1 MDEPLTT
8 LTVKLDHFTP
18 QGTPMVRLPNGLLL
32 AGDQEIKTLSPKVGD
47 ILVYSS
53 GWEIASD
60 ESWEVKAQIGVIEQK
75 SGPDEILIKTP
86 DGYSHKLVHRN
97 ARWSLGDYALFNE
110 SSSILRVIPQEAARK
125 STIEDEAS
133 ASKFRIDLDPERFQW
148 DYFVGSHEIL
158 TDAKQIVELYTTL
171 EGRELI
177 SQMKVDPVH
186 GILFAG
192 PPGTG
197 KTFLAQ
203 IMAAQSGSAFYLV
216 TTASLGGQLVGQ
228 SEERLEAIYEDAA
241 KQEMSIIFVDEIDV
255 LTKDRS
261 NAYENGSRL
270 VNVFLT
276 NMDGVG
282 APENVLTIGA
292 TNRISDI
299 DRALRRPGRFD
310 REVYFRLP
318 NQMDRLEILK
328 SRTPT
333 LASNIDFDKISSQTE
348 GWTAA
353 ELRSILQYSGE
364 LAVIEGR
371 SRIYNDHFLLGFEK
385 ATTARNARKG
395 EEK

>member
-86 DGYSHKLVHRN
+86 DGYAHKLVHRN

-133 ASKFRIDLDPERFQW
+133 ASKFRIDLDPERFHW

-333 LASNIDFDKISSQTE
+333 LASDIDFDKISSQTE

>member
-1 MDEPLTT
+1 
-8 LTVKLDHFTP
+8 
-18 QGTPMVRLPNGLLL
+18 MVRLPNGLLL

-53 GWEIASD
+53 GWEIASNQ
-60 ESWEVKAQIGVIEQK
+60 SWEVKAQIGVIEQEV
-75 SGPDEILIKTP
+75 GPDGVLIKTP
-86 DGYSHKLVHRN
+86 DGYVQKLVHRN
-97 ARWSLGDYALFNE
+97 TRWSLGDYALFNE
-110 SSSILRVIPQEAARK
+110 SSSILNVIPQEAARK
-125 STIEDEAS
+125 STIEDDVS
-133 ASKFRIDLDPERFQW
+133 ASQFRVDLDPERFHW

-158 TDAKQIVELYTTL
+158 SDAKRIVELYTTP

-261 NAYENGSRL
+261 NAYEHGSRL

-333 LASNIDFDKISSQTE
+333 LANDIDFDKISSQTE

-385 ATTARNARKG
+385 ATAARNARKG
-395 EEK
+395 GEK

>member
-1 MDEPLTT
+1 
-8 LTVKLDHFTP
+8 
-18 QGTPMVRLPNGLLL
+18 MVRLPNGLLL
-32 AGDQEIKTLSPKVGD
+32 AGNQEIKTLSPKVGD

-75 SGPDEILIKTP
+75 SGPDEILMKTP
-86 DGYSHKLVHRN
+86 DGYAHKLVHKN

-110 SSSILRVIPQEAARK
+110 SSSILKVIPQEAARK
-125 STIEDEAS
+125 STIEDEVS
-133 ASKFRIDLDPERFQW
+133 ASKFRIDLDPQRFHW

-158 TDAKQIVELYTTL
+158 TDAKRIVELYTTPK
-171 EGRELI
+171 GRELI

-333 LASNIDFDKISSQTE
+333 LANDIDFDKISSQTE

>member
-1 MDEPLTT
+1 
-8 LTVKLDHFTP
+8 
-18 QGTPMVRLPNGLLL
+18 MVRLPNGLLL

-255 LTKDRS
+255 LTQDRS

>member
-32 AGDQEIKTLSPKVGD
+32 AGNQEIKTLSPKVGD

-75 SGPDEILIKTP
+75 SGPDEILMKTP
-86 DGYSHKLVHRN
+86 DGYAHKLVHKN

-148 DYFVGSHEIL
+148 DYFVGSQEIL
-158 TDAKQIVELYTTL
+158 TGAKQIVELYTTL

-228 SEERLEAIYEDAA
+228 SEEGPDPCL
-241 KQEMSIIFVDEIDV
+241 VD
-255 LTKDRS
+255 T
-261 NAYENGSRL
+261 
-270 VNVFLT
+270 
-276 NMDGVG
+276 
-282 APENVLTIGA
+282 
-292 TNRISDI
+292 
-299 DRALRRPGRFD
+299 
-310 REVYFRLP
+310 
-318 NQMDRLEILK
+318 
-328 SRTPT
+328 
-333 LASNIDFDKISSQTE
+333 
-348 GWTAA
+348 
-353 ELRSILQYSGE
+353 
-364 LAVIEGR
+364 
-371 SRIYNDHFLLGFEK
+371 
-385 ATTARNARKG
+385 
-395 EEK
+395 